1 LLFCIYSEPA
11 IPVARRGRGHAGV
24 RPGQG
29 LLAGGG
35 VAERDYAAQ
44 ASAGIE
50 ALQRW
55 YRPRTGRWRSAGWW
69 NAANALTAVI
79 GYIQCTGDRRYLGV
93 VERTFV
99 AAQRRHRDFIVSFY
113 DDNGWWGLAWVAAYD
128 LTRDDRYLAAA
139 RTIFAN
145 LVTGWDGACGGG
157 VWWNTDRRY
166 KNAISNELFLALAA
180 RLHQRCGDGRGS
192 YLGWALREWDW
203 FHASGLIGASGL
215 VNDGLTAGCQNNGG
229 VTWTYNQGVILGGL
243 AALYEATGDA
253 AYLRQ
258 GEAIADAALSLLT
271 TPPLPGTP
279 GILVEPGEADTAPK
293 DGDRPQF
300 KGVFVRNLCDFYR
313 QSPRPA
319 YRDFLLANARSIWD
333 NNKNLKSEFGLHWAG
348 PFDRA
353 DACRQSS
360 AMDALNAAAALA
372 AEA

>member
-1 LLFCIYSEPA
+1 
-11 IPVARRGRGHAGV
+11 
-24 RPGQG
+24 
-29 LLAGGG
+29 
-35 VAERDYAAQ
+35 VAERDYAEQ

-55 YRPRTGRWRSAGWW
+55 YRPFTGRWRTAGWW

-79 GYIQCTGDRRYLGV
+79 GYIQHTGDQRYLGV

-99 AAQRRHRDFIVSFY
+99 AAKRRHRDFIVGFY

-128 LTRDDRYLAAA
+128 LTGDGRYLAAA

-145 LVTGWDGACGGG
+145 LVTGWDGTCGGG

-180 RLHQRCGDGRGS
+180 RLYRRCGDDRDA
-192 YLGWALREWDW
+192 YLDWALREWDW
-203 FHASGLIGASGL
+203 FRASGLINGRSL
-215 VNDGLTAGCQNNGG
+215 VNDGLTADCRNNAG

-243 AALYEATGDA
+243 AALYEATGQT
-253 AYLRQ
+253 AYLTQ
-258 GEAIADAALSLLT
+258 GAAIADAALSALT
-271 TPPLPGTP
+271 TPASAATP
-279 GILVEPGEADTAPK
+279 GILVEPQEADTAPG

-300 KGVFVRNLCDFYR
+300 KGVFVRNLYDLHR
-313 QSPRPA
+313 QDPRPA
-319 YRDFLLANARSIWD
+319 YREFILSNARSIWD
-333 NNKNLKSEFGLHWAG
+333 NARNGRNEFGLHWAG

-353 DACRQSS
+353 DACRQSA

-372 AEA
+372 ADG